1 MNLENC
7 NKDKLYLIALSGG
20 PDSMAL
26 LDMLYQKKYSL
37 IVCFVNYHH
46 RNNVEEEQEMV
57 VNYVKKLNYKLEI
70 KNCFYQE
77 KDGNFE
83 NWARIERYIFFKEM
97 VNKYHADGCFV
108 GHHQDDLIE
117 TYLLQKQRGYVSYYG
132 LKHINNIKDV
142 KIIRPLLD
150 YKKIDLLNYCKENKI
165 PFSIDYT
172 NDDIN
177 LKRNY
182 LRKNII
188 NNLNDNERKDILKKI
203 NLENQRI
210 NQINQKIDTFIDG
223 NEINLDN
230 INELNEEEFSR
241 LIFKFVNNYIELEL
255 SINRLKEIKNQLKKN
270 GNVIIDLNDEYKLIK
285 EYNKLSIINN
295 LKYHYLIKVEK
306 PTIIE
311 NEFIYFD
318 LLTNPNKFYIKK
330 DSYPLTI
337 TIVDKNKKIKIGK
350 IHKNINRLLIDEK
363 IPYLKRLYWPM
374 IVNNKNE
381 IIFIPRKDFDE
392 DNLFIVKTKKNM
404 I

>member
-37 IVCFVNYHH
+37 VVCFVNYHH

-295 LKYHYLIKVEK
+295 LKYHYLIRVEK

>member
-26 LDMLYQKKYSL
+26 LNMLYQEKFSL

-46 RNNVEEEQEMV
+46 RNNVDEEQEMV
-57 VNYVKKLNYKLEI
+57 INYVKKLNYKLEI
-70 KNCFYQE
+70 KDCFYQE

-83 NWARIERYIFFKEM
+83 NWARIERYMFFKEM
-97 VNKYHADGCFV
+97 LNKYHAEGCFV

-132 LKHINNIKDV
+132 LKHINVIKGV
-142 KIIRPLLD
+142 KIIRPLLE
-150 YKKIDLLNYCKENKI
+150 YKKIDLLNYCKNNNI

-188 NNLNDNERKDILKKI
+188 NNLNDNDRKDILIKI
-203 NLENQRI
+203 DLENQKI
-210 NQINQKIDTFIDG
+210 EQINQKIDTFIND
-223 NEINLDN
+223 NEINLDK

-241 LIFKFVNNYIELEL
+241 LIFKFVNNYIDLEL
-255 SINRLKEIKNQLKKN
+255 SINRIKEIKNQLKKS
-270 GNVIIDLNDEYKLIK
+270 GNVIIDLNNEYKLIK

-295 LKYHYLIKVEK
+295 LKYFYSIKVDK
-306 PTIIE
+306 ASIVE

-337 TIVDKNKKIKIGK
+337 KIVDKNQKIKIGN

>member
-1 MNLENC
+1 MFC
-7 NKDKLYLIALSGG
+7 WS
-20 PDSMAL
+20 S
-26 LDMLYQKKYSL
+26 S
-37 IVCFVNYHH
+37 
-46 RNNVEEEQEMV
+46 
-57 VNYVKKLNYKLEI
+57 
-70 KNCFYQE
+70 
-77 KDGNFE
+77 
-83 NWARIERYIFFKEM
+83 
-97 VNKYHADGCFV
+97 
-108 GHHQDDLIE
+108 
-117 TYLLQKQRGYVSYYG
+117 
-132 LKHINNIKDV
+132 KHINVIKGV
-142 KIIRPLLD
+142 KIIRPLLA
-150 YKKIDLLNYCKENKI
+150 YKKIDLLNYCKNNNI

-188 NNLNDNERKDILKKI
+188 NNLNDNDRKDILIKI
-203 NLENQRI
+203 DLENQKI
-210 NQINQKIDTFIDG
+210 EQINQKIDTFIND
-223 NEINLDN
+223 NEINLDK

-241 LIFKFVNNYIELEL
+241 LIFKFVNKYIDLEL
-255 SINRLKEIKNQLKKN
+255 SINRIKEIKNQLKKS
-270 GNVIIDLNDEYKLIK
+270 GNVIIDLNNEYKLIK

-295 LKYHYLIKVEK
+295 LKYFYSIKVDK
-306 PTIIE
+306 PSIVE

-330 DSYPLTI
+330 DSYPVPALFDLI
-337 TIVDKNKKIKIGK
+337 QKN
-350 IHKNINRLLIDEK
+350 EK

>member
-26 LDMLYQKKYSL
+26 LDILYQEKYSL
-37 IVCFVNYHH
+37 VVCFVNYHH

-210 NQINQKIDTFIDG
+210 NQINQKIDTFIND
-223 NEINLDN
+223 NEINLDK

-241 LIFKFVNNYIELEL
+241 LIFKFVNKYIDLEL
-255 SINRLKEIKNQLKKN
+255 SINRIKEIKNQLKKS
-270 GNVIIDLNDEYKLIK
+270 GNVIIDLNNEYKLIK

-295 LKYHYLIKVEK
+295 LKYFYSIKVDK
-306 PTIIE
+306 PSIIE

-337 TIVDKNKKIKIGK
+337 KIVDKNQKIKIGN

>member
-37 IVCFVNYHH
+37 VVCFVNYHH

-270 GNVIIDLNDEYKLIK
+270 GNVIIDLNNEYKLIK

-295 LKYHYLIKVEK
+295 LKYHYLIRVEK

>member
-1 MNLENC
+1 MNLESC

-26 LDMLYQKKYSL
+26 LNMLCQEKYSL

-46 RNNVEEEQEMV
+46 RNNVDEEQEMV
-57 VNYVKKLNYKLEI
+57 INYVKKLNYKLEI
-70 KNCFYQE
+70 KDCFYQE

-97 VNKYHADGCFV
+97 LNKYHAEGCFV

-132 LKHINNIKDV
+132 LKHINVIKGV
-142 KIIRPLLD
+142 KIIRPLLA
-150 YKKIDLLNYCKENKI
+150 YKKIDLLNYCKNNNI

-182 LRKNII
+182 LRKNFI
-188 NNLNDNERKDILKKI
+188 NNLNDNDRKDILIKI
-203 NLENQRI
+203 DLENQKI
-210 NQINQKIDTFIDG
+210 EQINQKIDTFIND
-223 NEINLDN
+223 NEINLDK

-241 LIFKFVNNYIELEL
+241 LIFKFVNKYIDLEL
-255 SINRLKEIKNQLKKN
+255 SINRIKEIKNQLKKS
-270 GNVIIDLNDEYKLIK
+270 GNVIIDLNNEYKLIK

-295 LKYHYLIKVEK
+295 LKYFYSIKVDK
-306 PTIIE
+306 PSIIE

-330 DSYPLTI
+330 DSYPLI
-337 TIVDKNKKIKIGK
+337 IKIVDKNQKIKIGN

>member
-1 MNLENC
+1 
-7 NKDKLYLIALSGG
+7 
-20 PDSMAL
+20 
-26 LDMLYQKKYSL
+26 MLYQEKYSL

-46 RNNVEEEQEMV
+46 RNNVNEEQEMV
-57 VNYVKKLNYKLEI
+57 INYVKKLNYKLEI
-70 KNCFYQE
+70 KDCFYQE

-83 NWARIERYIFFKEM
+83 NWARIERYMFFKEM
-97 VNKYHADGCFV
+97 LNKYHAEGCFV

-132 LKHINNIKDV
+132 LKHINVIKGV
-142 KIIRPLLD
+142 KIIRPLLA

-188 NNLNDNERKDILKKI
+188 NNLNDNDRKDILIKI
-203 NLENQRI
+203 DLENQKI
-210 NQINQKIDTFIDG
+210 EQINQKIDTFIND
-223 NEINLDN
+223 NEINLDK

-241 LIFKFVNNYIELEL
+241 LIFKFVNKYIDLEL
-255 SINRLKEIKNQLKKN
+255 SINRIKEIKNQLKKN
-270 GNVIIDLNDEYKLIK
+270 GNVIIDLNNEYKLIK

-295 LKYHYLIKVEK
+295 LKYFYSIKVDK
-306 PTIIE
+306 PSIVE

-337 TIVDKNKKIKIGK
+337 KIVDKNQKIKIGN

>member
-26 LDMLYQKKYSL
+26 LDMLYQEKYSL

-46 RNNVEEEQEMV
+46 RNNVNEEQEMV
-57 VNYVKKLNYKLEI
+57 INYVKKLNYKLEI
-70 KNCFYQE
+70 KDCFYQE

-83 NWARIERYIFFKEM
+83 NWARIERYMFFKEM
-97 VNKYHADGCFV
+97 LNKYHAEGCFV

-142 KIIRPLLD
+142 KIIRPLLA

-230 INELNEEEFSR
+230 INKLNEEEFSR

-270 GNVIIDLNDEYKLIK
+270 GNVIIDLNNEYKLIK

-295 LKYHYLIKVEK
+295 LKYHYLIRVEK

>member
-1 MNLENC
+1 MDLENC

-26 LDMLYQKKYSL
+26 LNMLYQEKFSL

-46 RNNVEEEQEMV
+46 RNNVDEEQEMV
-57 VNYVKKLNYKLEI
+57 INYVKKLNYKLEI
-70 KNCFYQE
+70 KDCFYQE

-83 NWARIERYIFFKEM
+83 NWARIERYMFFKEM
-97 VNKYHADGCFV
+97 LNKYHAEGCFV

-132 LKHINNIKDV
+132 LKHINIIKGV
-142 KIIRPLLD
+142 KIIRPLLE
-150 YKKIDLLNYCKENKI
+150 YKKNDLLNYCKNNNI

-188 NNLNDNERKDILKKI
+188 NNLNDNDRKDILIKI
-203 NLENQRI
+203 DLENQKI
-210 NQINQKIDTFIDG
+210 EQINQKIDTFIND
-223 NEINLDN
+223 NEINLDK

-241 LIFKFVNNYIELEL
+241 LIFKFVNKYIDLEL
-255 SINRLKEIKNQLKKN
+255 SINRIKEIKNQLKKN
-270 GNVIIDLNDEYKLIK
+270 GNVIIDLNNEYKLIK

-295 LKYHYLIKVEK
+295 LKYFYSIKVDK
-306 PTIIE
+306 PSIVE

-337 TIVDKNKKIKIGK
+337 KIVDKNQKIKIGN

>member
-26 LDMLYQKKYSL
+26 LDMLYQEKYSL

-295 LKYHYLIKVEK
+295 LKYHYLIRVEK

>member
-26 LDMLYQKKYSL
+26 LDMLYQEKYSL

-150 YKKIDLLNYCKENKI
+150 YKKIDLLNYCKNNNI

-188 NNLNDNERKDILKKI
+188 NNLNDNDRKDILIKI
-203 NLENQRI
+203 DLENQKI
-210 NQINQKIDTFIDG
+210 EQINQKIDTFIND
-223 NEINLDN
+223 NEINLDK

-241 LIFKFVNNYIELEL
+241 LIFKFVNNYIDLEL
-255 SINRLKEIKNQLKKN
+255 SINRIKEIKNQLKKS
-270 GNVIIDLNDEYKLIK
+270 GNVIIDLNNEYKLIK

-295 LKYHYLIKVEK
+295 LKYFYSIKVDK
-306 PTIIE
+306 PSIIE

-337 TIVDKNKKIKIGK
+337 KIVDKNQKIKIGN

>member
-26 LDMLYQKKYSL
+26 LDMLYQEKYSL

-255 SINRLKEIKNQLKKN
+255 SINRLKEIKNQLKKK

>member
-37 IVCFVNYHH
+37 VVCFVNYHH

-150 YKKIDLLNYCKENKI
+150 YKKIDLLNYCKNNNI

-182 LRKNII
+182 LRKNFI
-188 NNLNDNERKDILKKI
+188 NNLNDNDRKDILIKI
-203 NLENQRI
+203 DLENQKI
-210 NQINQKIDTFIDG
+210 EQINQKIDTFIDG

-311 NEFIYFD
+311 NELIYFD

>member
-1 MNLENC
+1 MNLESC

-26 LDMLYQKKYSL
+26 LDMLYQEKYSL

-46 RNNVEEEQEMV
+46 RNNVDEEQEMV

-70 KNCFYQE
+70 KDCFYQE
-77 KDGNFE
+77 KNGNFE
-83 NWARIERYIFFKEM
+83 NWARIERYMFFKEM
-97 VNKYHADGCFV
+97 LNKYHAEGCFV

-132 LKHINNIKDV
+132 LKHINVIKGV
-142 KIIRPLLD
+142 KIIRPLLA
-150 YKKIDLLNYCKENKI
+150 YKKIDLLNYCKNNNI

-188 NNLNDNERKDILKKI
+188 NNLNDNDRKDILIKI
-203 NLENQRI
+203 DLENQKI
-210 NQINQKIDTFIDG
+210 EQINQKIDTFIND
-223 NEINLDN
+223 NEINLDK

-241 LIFKFVNNYIELEL
+241 LIFKFVNNYIDLEL
-255 SINRLKEIKNQLKKN
+255 SINRIKEIKNQLKKS
-270 GNVIIDLNDEYKLIK
+270 GNVIIDLNNEYKLIK

-295 LKYHYLIKVEK
+295 LKYFYSIKVDK
-306 PTIIE
+306 PSIVE

-337 TIVDKNKKIKIGK
+337 KIVEKNQKIKIGN

>member
-1 MNLENC
+1 MNLESC

-26 LDMLYQKKYSL
+26 LDMLYQEKYSL

-46 RNNVEEEQEMV
+46 RNNVDEEQEMV
-57 VNYVKKLNYKLEI
+57 INYVKKLNYKLEI
-70 KNCFYQE
+70 KDCFYQE

-83 NWARIERYIFFKEM
+83 NWARIERYMFFKEM
-97 VNKYHADGCFV
+97 LNKYHAEGCFV

-132 LKHINNIKDV
+132 LKHINVIKGV
-142 KIIRPLLD
+142 KIIRPLLE
-150 YKKIDLLNYCKENKI
+150 YKKNDLLNYCKNNNI

-188 NNLNDNERKDILKKI
+188 NNLNDNDRKDILKKI

-285 EYNKLSIINN
+285 EYNKLSIIKN
-295 LKYHYLIKVEK
+295 LKYHYLIKVDK
-306 PTIIE
+306 PSIVE

>member
-37 IVCFVNYHH
+37 VVCFVNYHH

>member
-1 MNLENC
+1 
-7 NKDKLYLIALSGG
+7 
-20 PDSMAL
+20 MAL
-26 LDMLYQKKYSL
+26 LNMLYQEKFSL
-37 IVCFVNYHH
+37 IACFVNYHH
-46 RNNVEEEQEMV
+46 RNNVDEEQEMV
-57 VNYVKKLNYKLEI
+57 INYVKKLNYKLEI
-70 KNCFYQE
+70 KDCFYQE

-83 NWARIERYIFFKEM
+83 NWARIERYMFFKEM
-97 VNKYHADGCFV
+97 LNKYHAEGCFV

-132 LKHINNIKDV
+132 LKHINVIKGV
-142 KIIRPLLD
+142 KIIRPLLE
-150 YKKIDLLNYCKENKI
+150 YKKIDLLNYCKNNNI

-188 NNLNDNERKDILKKI
+188 NNLNDNDRKDILIKI
-203 NLENQRI
+203 DLENQKI
-210 NQINQKIDTFIDG
+210 EQINQKIDTFIND
-223 NEINLDN
+223 NEINLDK

-241 LIFKFVNNYIELEL
+241 LIFKFVNNYIDLEL
-255 SINRLKEIKNQLKKN
+255 SINRIKEIKNQLKKS
-270 GNVIIDLNDEYKLIK
+270 GNVIIDLNNEYKLIK

-295 LKYHYLIKVEK
+295 LKYFYSIKVDK
-306 PTIIE
+306 PSIVE

-337 TIVDKNKKIKIGK
+337 KIVDKNQKIKIGN

>member
-26 LDMLYQKKYSL
+26 LNMLYQEKYSL

-46 RNNVEEEQEMV
+46 RNNVDEEQEMV
-57 VNYVKKLNYKLEI
+57 INYVKKLNYKLEI
-70 KNCFYQE
+70 KDCFYQE

-83 NWARIERYIFFKEM
+83 NWARIERYMFFKEM
-97 VNKYHADGCFV
+97 LNKYHAEGCFV

-132 LKHINNIKDV
+132 LKHINVIKGV
-142 KIIRPLLD
+142 KIIRPLLP
-150 YKKIDLLNYCKENKI
+150 YKKIDLLNYCKNNNI

-188 NNLNDNERKDILKKI
+188 NNLNDNDRKDILIKI
-203 NLENQRI
+203 DLENQKI
-210 NQINQKIDTFIDG
+210 EQINQKIDTFIND
-223 NEINLDN
+223 NEINLDK

-241 LIFKFVNNYIELEL
+241 LIFKFVNKYIDLEL
-255 SINRLKEIKNQLKKN
+255 SINRIKEIKNQLKKN
-270 GNVIIDLNDEYKLIK
+270 GNVIIDLNNEYKLIK
-285 EYNKLSIINN
+285 EYNKLSIIKN
-295 LKYHYLIKVEK
+295 LKYFYSIKVYK
-306 PTIIE
+306 PSIIE

-337 TIVDKNKKIKIGK
+337 KIVDKNQKIKIGN